1 MNGCNRYLLDTNAVI
16 SLLAGNEGLAT
27 ELASAQWIGISVITK
42 LEFLAF
48 SRLSEK
54 DRCLF
59 TSFLHRVNVM
69 GLSETDDALHQSI
82 IQKRRDLGLKLP
94 DAIILATA
102 LAQDACLVT
111 DDEGLLKI
119 ENPSVMPLPS
129 RS

>member
-1 MNGCNRYLLDTNAVI
+1 MI
-16 SLLAGNEGLAT
+16 
-27 ELASAQWIGISVITK
+27 
-42 LEFLAF
+42 
-48 SRLSEK
+48 
-54 DRCLF
+54 
-59 TSFLHRVNVM
+59 